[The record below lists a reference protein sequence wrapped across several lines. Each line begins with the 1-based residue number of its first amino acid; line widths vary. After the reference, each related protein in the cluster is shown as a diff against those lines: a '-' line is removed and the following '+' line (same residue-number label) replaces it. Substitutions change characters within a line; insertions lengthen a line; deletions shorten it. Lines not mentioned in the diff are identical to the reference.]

1 MVVNIALD
9 GPSGS
14 GKSTMAKRISKEL
27 GYAYIDTGALYR
39 ALALF
44 VKRAGI
50 DPGDEAAVASGIKT
64 VEVGFHFSDGVQR
77 TYLNGEDVSEL
88 IRSPE
93 ISDYASRTSSLRCVR
108 AKLLAVQRDFAAVHS
123 LIMDGRDIGTTVLPD
138 APIKLYLTADAE
150 DRAQRR
156 YAELL
161 SRGEKVD
168 FATVLSDIQQ
178 RDARD
183 MTREISPLRRAED
196 AVLVETTGLSLEEG
210 YQKVKSVILSLLEK
224 L

>member
-27 GYAYIDTGALYR
+27 GYYYIDTGALYR

-44 VKRAGI
+44 IKREGI
-50 DPGDEAAVASGIKT
+50 CPDDEAMVASGIEKAKI
-64 VEVGFHFSDGVQR
+64 EFHFVEGVQH
-77 TYLNGEDVSEL
+77 TCLNGEDVSEL

-93 ISDYASRTSSLRCVR
+93 ISVYASRTSTLRCVR
-108 AKLLAVQRDFAAVHS
+108 AKLLGVQRDFAAEHN
-123 LIMDGRDIGTTVLPD
+123 LIMDGRDIGTTVLPH
-138 APIKLYLTADAE
+138 AQIKLYLTADAA
-150 DRAQRR
+150 DRARRR
-156 YAELL
+156 YEELL
-161 SRGEKVD
+161 ERGEKVEYS
-168 FATVLSDIQQ
+168 TVLSDIRA
-178 RDARD
+178 RDERD
-183 MTREISPLRRAED
+183 MTREISPLRQAED

-210 YQKVKSVILSLLEK
+210 YRKVKSLIVSLLES

>member
-1 MVVNIALD
+1 
-9 GPSGS
+9 
-14 GKSTMAKRISKEL
+14 MAKRISREL
-27 GYAYIDTGALYR
+27 GYYYIDTGALYR

-44 VKRAGI
+44 VKREGI
-50 DPGDEAAVASGIKT
+50 HPGDEAAVACGIET
-64 VEVGFHFSDGVQR
+64 VKIGFRFLDGIQH

-108 AKLLAVQRDFAAVHS
+108 AKLLGVQRGFAAEHN

-138 APIKLYLTADAE
+138 AQIKLYLTADAA
-150 DRAQRR
+150 DRARRR
-156 YAELL
+156 YEELL
-161 SRGEKVD
+161 ERGEKVD
-168 FATVLSDIQQ
+168 YLTVLSDIQA

-183 MTREISPLRRAED
+183 MAREISPLRQAKD

-210 YQKVKSVILSLLEK
+210 YQKVKSVILSLLES

>member
-14 GKSTMAKRISKEL
+14 GKSTMAKRISREL
-27 GYAYIDTGALYR
+27 GYYYIDTGALYR
-39 ALALF
+39 ALGLF
-44 VKRAGI
+44 VKREGI
-50 DPGDEAAVASGIKT
+50 HPGDEAAVARGIET
-64 VEVGFHFSDGVQR
+64 VKIGFCFLDGIQH

-93 ISDYASRTSSLRCVR
+93 ISDYASRASSLCCVR
-108 AKLLAVQRDFAAVHS
+108 AKLLGVQRCFAAEHN

-138 APIKLYLTADAE
+138 AQIKLYLTADAA
-150 DRAQRR
+150 DRAHRR
-156 YAELL
+156 YEELL
-161 SRGEKVD
+161 ERGEKVD
-168 FATVLSDIQQ
+168 YSTVLSDIQA

-183 MTREISPLRRAED
+183 MARKISPLRQAED

-210 YQKVKSVILSLLEK
+210 YQKVRSVILSLLEN